1 MILASMKTVSK
12 PNHSNNLIIC
22 KTYLHCDKSKFF
34 VRRPCFFVVPNLSF
48 IWVLGTRAYSR
59 NLGQCSIL
67 ARRRLQP
74 KLKFQVKSVCYF
86 RLQHMKNKGVQQLH
100 ASSQIQRLQMC
111 EKSYATHQ
119 VGVSWCAMIILFR
132 RTQLS
137 FFYNEKC
144 KL

>member
-1 MILASMKTVSK
+1 MILASMKTASK

-67 ARRRLQP
+67 ARRRSQP
-74 KLKFQVKSVCYF
+74 PNPPPPPPPLPYSIPFLSVLHQNKALHDFHKRGQHSIVKHRSRICSEYAPNF
-86 RLQHMKNKGVQQLH
+86 LKNKCNG
-100 ASSQIQRLQMC
+100 RN
-111 EKSYATHQ
+111 T
-119 VGVSWCAMIILFR
+119 
-132 RTQLS
+132 
-137 FFYNEKC
+137 
-144 KL
+144 